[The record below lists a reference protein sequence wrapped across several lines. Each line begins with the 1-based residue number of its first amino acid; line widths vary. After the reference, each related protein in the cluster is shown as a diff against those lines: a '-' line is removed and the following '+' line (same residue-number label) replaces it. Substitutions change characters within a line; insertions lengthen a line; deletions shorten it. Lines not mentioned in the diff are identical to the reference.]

1 MSFKL
6 SLLVGGAMVFAG
18 AATGAFA
25 QSATASSGAEASATV
40 DTVIIT
46 ANKRSENVQDVPKS
60 VQVVTSAALQR
71 QNITDIG
78 DLQKLVPTV
87 AGVGQTLA
95 IRGVGTGAST
105 IGAQSK
111 VGIVLDDVPQPS
123 RSTIANN
130 LMDIERVEVLPGPQ
144 GTLAGRNATGGLIN
158 LVTRGPTSEWT
169 GSAQGL
175 GTSDGERQA
184 ALFVAGPINDK
195 VQISASQYYRAYRGL
210 YKNIYLDKYADDYV
224 YGTRDKVR
232 AFLTDNLTFDG
243 IFFYQ
248 YFHRNGV
255 GGQGG
260 GPGGGNPI
268 IYAVAPPA
276 NYFQTGDVR
285 TPAGGFAQLEP
296 GVTPGIHNNEYASNR
311 NGTAETSSGGAVA
324 RFTYT
329 LPNEVSLT
337 LISSYM
343 KESNPIHTDYCGCVS
358 NIQDLNLRPEYQGF
372 VDILN
377 KTKNTNHELRINSPA
392 AGRLHYVAGVY
403 YSDLAQT
410 YNYQRLGPGPVD
422 WLRDFY
428 NKSISAYAH
437 ADFDL
442 TDKLK
447 VQGGLRYEKD
457 KVNYL
462 WTFLPLLATTKATT
476 GGLKTLP
483 AINVLK
489 VSSNSDSNS
498 FVNFD
503 AGVQYKFVPD
513 IMGYATYSQASQGPI
528 FDSEDNVTAFGPDAL
543 SPVSGKLQ
551 VLPQEHVKNFE
562 VGVKSQLFERRLTL
576 NASAYYAKYEN
587 YQVQTNVPNPDP
599 NAPPTLKVAS
609 VGQVRTTGVEVN
621 AAARISDHLR
631 ADFNAAYTIARIL
644 DFPNAP
650 CYNGSTLGVDGCVRI
665 GTGASAF
672 NTQGNLAG
680 QLLNRAPK
688 LRITASFDYS
698 LPIGDSG
705 FEFYVTPL
713 VKYATAQRT
722 DLLRLPTSYIPATTI
737 VDLNV
742 GVRNDK
748 ITGEIFVRNLF
759 DEFAQTYGVTATGF
773 TNGGLGFRNVVLDRN
788 NTRYVGARLRYNF

>member
-1 MSFKL
+1 MSFRAGL
-6 SLLVGGAMVFAG
+6 FIGTALAFAG

-25 QSATASSGAEASATV
+25 QTAASSASADVAAV

-46 ANKRSENVQDVPKS
+46 ANKVSENVQNVPKS
-60 VQVVTSAALQR
+60 VQVVTSATLQR
-71 QNITDIG
+71 QNITDIS
-78 DLQKLVPTV
+78 DLQKLVPTI
-87 AGVGQTLA
+87 AGVGQTLS

-175 GTSDGERQA
+175 ATGDGERQA
-184 ALFVAGPINDK
+184 ALFVAGPINEK
-195 VQISASQYYRAYRGL
+195 VQISASQYFRGYRGL
-210 YKNIYLDKYADDYV
+210 YKNIFLDKWSNDYV
-224 YGTRDKVR
+224 YGTREKVR
-232 AFLTDNLTFDG
+232 VQLTDSLSFDG
-243 IFFYQ
+243 TVFYQ

-260 GPGGGNPI
+260 GPNGGNPI

-285 TPAGGFAQLEP
+285 TPAGNFAQLQP

-324 RFTYT
+324 RATYT
-329 LPNEVSLT
+329 LPNDVSFT

-377 KTKNTNHELRINSPA
+377 KTKNTNHELRINSAA
-392 AGRLHYVAGVY
+392 AGRLHYVAGIY
-403 YSDLAQT
+403 YSDLQQT
-410 YNYQRLGPGPVD
+410 YNYQRVGPGPVD

-437 ADFDL
+437 ADFDV

-447 VQGGLRYEKD
+447 IQGGVRYEKD
-457 KVNYL
+457 KISYN
-462 WTFLPLLATTKATT
+462 WTFLPLLATSKATT
-476 GGLKTLP
+476 AGLRTLP
-483 AINVLK
+483 DINVLK
-489 VSSNSDSNS
+489 KSSSSDSDS

-503 AGVQYKFVPD
+503 AGAQYKIATD
-513 IMGYATYSQASQGPI
+513 IMAYLTYSQASQGPI
-528 FDSEDNVTAFGPDAL
+528 YDSEDNLVAFGPNAM
-543 SPVSGKLQ
+543 SPATNKLQ
-551 VLPQEHVKNFE
+551 PLAQEHVKNVEAGF
-562 VGVKSQLFERRLTL
+562 KSQLFDRRLTL
-576 NASAYYAKYEN
+576 NVSAYYAKYQN

-609 VGQVRTTGVEVN
+609 VGQVRTTGLEMN
-621 AAARISDHLR
+621 AAARISEHLR
-631 ADFNAAYTIARIL
+631 GDLNAAYTVARIL

-650 CYNGSTLGVDGCVRI
+650 CYNGATLGVDGCVRV
-665 GTGASAF
+665 GTGAAAY

-680 QLLNRAPK
+680 ELLNRAPK
-688 LRITASFDYS
+688 LRMTASFEYS
-698 LPIGDSG
+698 HPIGTG
-705 FEFYVTPL
+705 GLELYVTPL
-713 VKYATAQRT
+713 VKYATSQRN

-737 VDLNV
+737 VDLNI
-742 GVRNDK
+742 GLRNDK
-748 ITGEIFVRNLF
+748 ITGEFFVRNLF
-759 DEFAQTYGVTATGF
+759 KEFAQTYGVVATGF
-773 TNGGLGFRNVVLDRN
+773 TNAGTGFRNTVLDRN
-788 NTRYVGARLRYNF
+788 NTRYFGMRVRYNY